1 MLAYIYKQSPPGYS
15 LSIGG
20 LPAGHELR
28 SRLLSISVVLND
40 GEQSDQLSLSID
52 DSPTLTFGR
61 IKLPETG
68 KEIKVSLGYDLH
80 KADMGLFNVDQVSTS
95 GSSGSGSINI
105 TAVPKLLLDEKT
117 VTWAG
122 KTVGDIISSIASDN
136 DLKAQVA
143 TRFKTLKTDVEN
155 QINETD
161 LSFITRLA
169 KRYNALAK
177 PAGGGLLF
185 LEKGAAATA
194 LGLPLLPVL
203 LTASDIISW
212 NCQLSDRTEY
222 GSVVAVW
229 HDRVAAQQQQ
239 VVAGTKGK
247 APVRRIPHLFA
258 SEAEAKEAAQAAL
271 DEKGREESTLQLT
284 VVGDPGIVAGGKIIL
299 AKVRDKVDGAWIIR
313 SVTHSLDGSGYQCSI
328 SAYKEP

>member
-20 LPAGHELR
+20 LPASHQLR

-40 GEQSDQLSLSID
+40 GGQSDQLSLSVD

-80 KADMGLFNVDQVSTS
+80 KAEMGVFHVDQVSTS
-95 GSSGSGSINI
+95 GSSGSGTINI

-117 VTWAG
+117 VTWAD

-136 DLKAQVA
+136 GLKAQVA
-143 TRFKTLKTDVEN
+143 MRFKTLKIDVEN
-155 QINETD
+155 QTNETD
-161 LSFITRLA
+161 ISFITRLA
-169 KRYNALAK
+169 KKYDALAK
-177 PAGGGLLF
+177 PAGGALLF
-185 LEKGAAATA
+185 LEKGKAATA
-194 LGLPLLPVL
+194 LGVPLLPVL
-203 LTASDIISW
+203 LTANDIISW

-222 GSVVAVW
+222 GSVVATW
-229 HDRVAAQQQQ
+229 HDRVTAQQQQ
-239 VVAGTKGK
+239 VVAGTKGE
-247 APVRRIPHLFA
+247 APVYRIPHLFA
-258 SEAEAKEAAQAAL
+258 SEAEAKEAAKAML
-271 DEKGREESTLQLT
+271 VEKSRDESTLQLT
-284 VVGDPGIVAGGKIIL
+284 VVGDPGIAAGGKLIL

-313 SVTHSLDGSGYQCSI
+313 SVTHTLDGSGYQCNI